1 MLKEMDRTE
10 IEAIDQILDV
20 MIEEGLEVEC
30 IYWALKTMQQ
40 DPKLTPAQAFAL
52 GMAEWI
58 K

>member
-1 MLKEMDRTE
+1 MLKEMDKTE
-10 IEAIDQILDV
+10 LEAIDQILDV
-20 MIEEGLEVEC
+20 VMEEGLEVEC
-30 IYWALKTMQQ
+30 IYWALKAMQQ

>member
-1 MLKEMDRTE
+1 MLKEMDKTE

-20 MIEEGLEVEC
+20 VMEEGLEVEC
-30 IYWALKTMQQ
+30 IYWALKAMQQ